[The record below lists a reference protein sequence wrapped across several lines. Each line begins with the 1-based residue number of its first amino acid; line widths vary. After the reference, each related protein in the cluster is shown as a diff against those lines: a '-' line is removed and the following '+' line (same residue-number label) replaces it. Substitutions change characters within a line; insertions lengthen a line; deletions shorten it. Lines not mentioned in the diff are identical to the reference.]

1 MKKLKYKLEVYTYQI
16 DFAHHL
22 SNIVYI
28 EWMEIGRLK
37 FLEAIGLSVQELEKS
52 KIFPVL
58 ASTEIAYKQPIYYG
72 DSITAEVWISKLN
85 LASAIIEFRF
95 YKNDSILAATG
106 SQKGLFINGETKKP
120 FRLTAEHRS
129 KFDEYLIS
137 EE

>member
-1 MKKLKYKLEVYTYQI
+1 MKKLKYNLEVYTYQI

-37 FLEAIGLSVQELEKS
+37 LLDAIGMHIQELEKS

-58 ASTEIAYKQPIYYG
+58 ASTEISYKQPIYMG
-72 DSITAEVWISKLN
+72 DTITIETWISKLN
-85 LASAIIEFRF
+85 LASAIMEFRF
-95 YKNDSILAATG
+95 YKNDGILAAIG
-106 SQKGLFINGETKKP
+106 SQKGLFINGDTKKP

-129 KFDEYLIS
+129 KFDEYLIN
-137 EE
+137 E

>member
-1 MKKLKYKLEVYTYQI
+1 MKKLKFNLEVYTYQI

-37 FLEAIGLSVQELEKS
+37 LLEAIGMPAQELEKS
-52 KIFPVL
+52 GIFPILV
-58 ASTEIAYKQPIYYG
+58 STNINYKQPIYYG
-72 DSITAEVWISKLN
+72 DKVTAEVWISKLN

-95 YKNDSILAATG
+95 YKNDGLLSASG
-106 SQKGLFINGETKKP
+106 NQKGSFINSESKKP

-129 KFDEYLIS
+129 KFEKYLIS

>member
-1 MKKLKYKLEVYTYQI
+1 MKKLKYNLEVYTYQI

-22 SNIVYI
+22 SNIIYI

-58 ASTEIAYKQPIYYG
+58 ASTEITYKQPIYYG
-72 DSITAEVWISKLN
+72 DSVTSEVWISKMN

-95 YKNDSILAATG
+95 YKNDGILAATG
-106 SQKGLFINGETKKP
+106 SQKGLFINGDTKKP
-120 FRLTAEHRS
+120 FRLSAEHRR
-129 KFDEYLIS
+129 KFDEYLII